1 MNNLRPNEPPVRCKW
16 ATISF
21 CREPLFRSQWA
32 TCFIIEWYAVI
43 RDYDTT
49 DFYGNVSH
57 HHEIFTKA
65 NGWQSGNEYFADED
79 SWYHFLPG
87 DEIQFTEAWAEQTL
101 PATFTFCAQWLPNI
115 LVQYDLNGGSGT
127 TPASKT
133 GTYLDGY
140 PISETQGF

>member
-1 MNNLRPNEPPVRCKW
+1 MSRLYGASEPRFHF
-16 ATISF
+16 A
-21 CREPLFRSQWA
+21 
-32 TCFIIEWYAVI
+32 
-43 RDYDTT
+43 
-49 DFYGNVSH
+49 VSH
-57 HHEIFTKA
+57 HSGHNEIFTKA

-87 DEIQFTEAWAEQTL
+87 DEIQFTEAWADHTL

-133 GTYLDGY
+133 GMASFLANHVHT
-140 PISETQGF
+140 